1 MTIARAL
8 SNNPKI
14 LLLDEPTG
22 DLDTKN
28 SDLIMKIIVD
38 LNNDEGITIIMVTH
52 DTFLKNFATRTVKM
66 LDGKIMNIELNSK
79 QNRDDN
85 ITKLNKLVEGYTKS
99 SEI

>member
-38 LNNDEGITIIMVTH
+38 LNIKEGITILMVTH
-52 DTFLKNFATRTVKM
+52 DTFLKNFATRTIKM
-66 LDGKIMNIELNSK
+66 LDGKISK
-79 QNRDDN
+79 
-85 ITKLNKLVEGYTKS
+85 L
-99 SEI
+99 